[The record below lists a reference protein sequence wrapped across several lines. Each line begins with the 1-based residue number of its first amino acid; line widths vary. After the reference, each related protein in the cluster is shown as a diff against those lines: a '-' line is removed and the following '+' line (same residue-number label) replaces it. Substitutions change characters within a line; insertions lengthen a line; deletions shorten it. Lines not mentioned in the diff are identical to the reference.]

1 MERSLRI
8 LLRGESLSDSVTVA
22 RISLCVHRWP
32 REFEQLFSGDI
43 GAAGPA
49 ATDRA
54 ALTPAVDIQEEN
66 DRFVV
71 RADMPGVAAKDID
84 VFAEDGTLTIR
95 GTRSTQ
101 DRVNDDGF
109 EHVERVAGTFLR
121 RFTLPESAQAEAIKA
136 RYADGV
142 LEIAI
147 PSSRAS
153 SPSALPSPS
162 TRSPAT
168 RFSRGVQVLRRCL
181 ADVCEDLHG
190 PRRWLP
196 PCPGHGTAGV

>member
-1 MERSLRI
+1 MNLMYYRPWSLV
-8 LLRGESLSDSVTVA
+8 D
-22 RISLCVHRWP
+22 RWP
-32 REFEQLFSGDI
+32 HELEQLFSEGF
-43 GAAGPA
+43 GGLEAA

-71 RADMPGVAAKDID
+71 RADMPGVAAKDIE
-84 VFAEDGTLTIR
+84 VSAEDGKLTIR

-121 RFTLPESAQAEAIKA
+121 RFTLPESAQAETIKA
-136 RYADGV
+136 RYTDGV

-147 PSSRAS
+147 PKQARVE
-153 SPSALPSPS
+153 PKRI
-162 TRSPAT
+162 TVT
-168 RFSRGVQVLRRCL
+168 VN
-181 ADVCEDLHG
+181 
-190 PRRWLP
+190 
-196 PCPGHGTAGV
+196 